1 MLKEALAFYGAI
13 EGKVRETVRS
23 MSGRNLQCERY
34 DVTTAP
40 NSATG
45 KIGVT
50 QPYGQEIFVPYSAAC
65 ADAQVGDTVLVVWWK
80 SLSNAKAWFMGDK
93 IGEGGGDAP
102 VTSVNGQ
109 TGDVVLN
116 AEDVGAYP
124 IGSIY
129 MSVDSTSPASIFGG
143 TWEQLKDRFL
153 LAAGD
158 DYTAGDTGGSATMA
172 HTHNHDHTHSLGD
185 AGYAKLTAWSTDN
198 NRVTYKE
205 VSGVTSW
212 TSNYRF
218 TSSSTP
224 TSYSKASTYGVA
236 LGGTTGY
243 TSGQTTGPA
252 SNDDNMPPY
261 LAVYVWKRVAD
272 PT

>member
-13 EGKVRETVRS
+13 EGKVRETVKS

-40 NSATG
+40 NGATG

-65 ADAQVGDTVLVVWWK
+65 ANAQVGDTVLVVWWK

-158 DYTAGDTGGSATMA
+158 TYAAGGTGGEAA
-172 HTHNHDHTHSLGD
+172 HALTEAELPRITGSLNFRADVNPGSFRPTGVFSEA
-185 AGYAKLTAWSTDN
+185 AGGYNSLSVA
-198 NRVTYKE
+198 
-205 VSGVTSW
+205 
-212 TSNYRF
+212 
-218 TSSSTP
+218 TSSIAAEK
-224 TSYSKASTYGVA
+224 KAVLDFG
-236 LGGTTGY
+236 
-243 TSGQTTGPA
+243 SGQA
-252 SNDDNMPPY
+252 HNNMPPY
-261 LAVYVWKRVAD
+261 LAVYVWKRIA
-272 PT
+272 